1 MGTSNLY
8 KGPKGS
14 SLLPADYTD
23 NPDDRQPVSAPES
36 EVPEEERPENEE
48 PDNENPNEEENPE
61 QEKPQQGEQ
70 PRVTWTHA
78 KRTFSSQIG
87 KRNPNVKWV
96 AKTYTKALGG
106 YKHAAKASGSSKRVT
121 RGIINL
127 FSGTPD
133 TIRQRLEHI
142 GIVFEGRSTQEI
154 FNDIYSHLST
164 GASSREDAVADK
176 ALSQTFS
183 ELFESELIN
192 EQGLDVFKPELLE
205 FMVSHFVAN
214 SIYYKLLNE
223 VSFGEL
229 TGDKSNADIARIEDD
244 LKTFIDGIVSGRMPE
259 YLHEGITHNEVNRL
273 VDNLYEDC
281 YKVMEGIAE

>member
-14 SLLPADYTD
+14 SLLPADYSGEQ
-23 NPDDRQPVSAPES
+23 DDQSVVVSGG
-36 EVPEEERPENEE
+36 EVPEYEQPENGVFSPQEEATQEQEEPQHEER
-48 PDNENPNEEENPE
+48 
-61 QEKPQQGEQ
+61 
-70 PRVTWTHA
+70 PRVTWTQA
-78 KRTFSSQIG
+78 KRTFSGQIG
-87 KRNPNVKWV
+87 KRNPDVGWV
-96 AKTYTKALGG
+96 AKTYTKASGG
-106 YKHAAKASGSSKRVT
+106 YKHAARASGSSKQVA
-121 RGIINL
+121 RGIINF
-127 FSGTPD
+127 FSGSPES
-133 TIRQRLEHI
+133 IRQHLEQI

-183 ELFESELIN
+183 ELFESELMT

-205 FMVSHFVAN
+205 FLVSHFVAN
-214 SIYYKLLNE
+214 SIYYKMLNE

-229 TGDKSNADIARIEDD
+229 TSNKSNDDIARIEED
-244 LKTFIDGIVSGRMPE
+244 LKTFIDGLVSGRVPE
-259 YLHEGITHNEVNRL
+259 HLHEGITANEINSL

>member
-14 SLLPADYTD
+14 SLLPADY
-23 NPDDRQPVSAPES
+23 SG
-36 EVPEEERPENEE
+36 E
-48 PDNENPNEEENPE
+48 PDEQPNNEDQAPQEENPE
-61 QEKPQQGEQ
+61 QEEPQQEEK
-70 PRVTWTHA
+70 PRVTWTQA
-78 KRTFSSQIG
+78 KRTFSNQIG
-87 KRNPNVKWV
+87 KRSPNVRLV
-96 AKTYTKALGG
+96 AKTYTKASGG
-106 YKHAAKASGSSKRVT
+106 YKHAAKTSISSKRVA
-121 RGIINL
+121 RGIINF
-127 FSGTPD
+127 FSGTPEA
-133 TIRQRLEHI
+133 IRQRLEQI

-183 ELFESELIN
+183 ELFESELMS

-205 FMVSHFVAN
+205 FLVSLFVAN
-214 SIYYKLLNE
+214 SIYYRLLNE

-229 TGDKSNADIARIEDD
+229 TGNKSNEDIARIEAD
-244 LKTFIDGIVSGRMPE
+244 LKSFIDGLVSGRVPE
-259 YLHEGITHNEVNRL
+259 HLHEGITANEVNSL

-281 YKVMEGIAE
+281 YKVMEDIAE

>member
-14 SLLPADYTD
+14 SLLPADYTGE
-23 NPDDRQPVSAPES
+23 PDEQPVVAPEG
-36 EVPEEERPENEE
+36 EIPEEKQPEDEDQD
-48 PDNENPNEEENPE
+48 PQEEENPE
-61 QEKPQQGEQ
+61 QEGTKQEES
-70 PRVTWTHA
+70 PRVTWTQA

-87 KRNPNVKWV
+87 KRSPNVRWV
-96 AKTYTKALGG
+96 AKTYTKASGG
-106 YKHAAKASGSSKRVT
+106 YKHAAKTSGSSKRVA
-121 RGIINL
+121 RSIINF
-127 FSGTPD
+127 FSGTPES
-133 TIRQRLEHI
+133 IRQRLEQI
-142 GIVFEGRSTQEI
+142 GIVFEGRSTQDI
-154 FNDIYSHLST
+154 FNDIFSHLST

-183 ELFESELIN
+183 EFFESELMT
-192 EQGLDVFKPELLE
+192 EEGLDVFKPELLE
-205 FMVSHFVAN
+205 FLVSHFVAN

-229 TGDKSNADIARIEDD
+229 TGNKSNEDIARIEED
-244 LKTFIDGIVSGRMPE
+244 LKTFIDGLVSGRVPE
-259 YLHEGITHNEVNRL
+259 HLHEGITPNEVNKL

>member
-14 SLLPADYTD
+14 SLLPADYSGELD
-23 NPDDRQPVSAPES
+23 EQPVVAPEGK
-36 EVPEEERPENEE
+36 VPEDEQPENEDQV
-48 PDNENPNEEENPE
+48 PQEEETSE
-61 QEKPQQGEQ
+61 QEEPQQEEK
-70 PRVTWTHA
+70 PRVTWTQA
-78 KRTFSSQIG
+78 KRVFSSQIG
-87 KRNPNVKWV
+87 KHSPNVQWV
-96 AKTYTKALGG
+96 AKTYTKASGG
-106 YKHAAKASGSSKRVT
+106 YKHAAKTSSSSKRVG
-121 RGIINL
+121 RGIINF

-133 TIRQRLEHI
+133 AIRQRLEQI

-154 FNDIYSHLST
+154 FNDIYTHLGT

-183 ELFESELIN
+183 ELFESELMN

-205 FMVSHFVAN
+205 FLVSHFVTN

-229 TGDKSNADIARIEDD
+229 TSNKSNEDIARIEED
-244 LKTFIDGIVSGRMPE
+244 LKIFIDGLVSGRVPE
-259 YLHEGITHNEVNRL
+259 YLHEGITPNEVDKL

>member
-14 SLLPADYTD
+14 SLLPADYTGE
-23 NPDDRQPVSAPES
+23 PDDEQPVGAPEGEAPEEDRPES
-36 EVPEEERPENEE
+36 EEPE
-48 PDNENPNEEENPE
+48 NENPNEGENPE
-61 QEKPQQGEQ
+61 QEEPQPDEQ
-70 PRVTWTHA
+70 PRVTWTQA

-87 KRNPNVKWV
+87 KRNPDVKWV
-96 AKTYTKALGG
+96 AKTYTKASGG
-106 YKHAAKASGSSKRVT
+106 YIHAAKASGSSKRVT
-121 RGIINL
+121 RGIINF

-133 TIRQRLEHI
+133 SIRQRLEQI

-154 FNDIYSHLST
+154 FNDIYTHLST
-164 GASSREDAVADK
+164 RASSREDAVADK

-183 ELFESELIN
+183 ELFESELMN

-205 FMVSHFVAN
+205 FLVSHFVAN

-229 TGDKSNADIARIEDD
+229 TGDKSNADIARIEED
-244 LKTFIDGIVSGRMPE
+244 LKTFIDGLVGGKLPE
-259 YLHEGITHNEVNRL
+259 HLHDGITPNEVNKL

>member
-14 SLLPADYTD
+14 SLLPADYTGEPDEQTVPTTEGEAPEEYQPEND
-23 NPDDRQPVSAPES
+23 NPQ
-36 EVPEEERPENEE
+36 
-48 PDNENPNEEENPE
+48 EEENPE
-61 QEKPQQGEQ
+61 REESHQEEQ
-70 PRVTWTHA
+70 PRVTWTQA
-78 KRTFSSQIG
+78 KRTFSNQIG
-87 KRNPNVKWV
+87 KHHPDVKWV
-96 AKTYTKALGG
+96 AKTYTKASGG
-106 YKHAAKASGSSKRVT
+106 YKHAAKTSGSSKRVA
-121 RGIINL
+121 RGIINI

-133 TIRQRLEHI
+133 AIRQRLEQI
-142 GIVFEGRSTQEI
+142 GIGFEGRSTQEI
-154 FNDIYSHLST
+154 FNDIYTHLGT

-183 ELFESELIN
+183 ELFESELMN
-192 EQGLDVFKPELLE
+192 EQGLGVFKPELLE
-205 FMVSHFVAN
+205 FLVSHFVTN

-229 TGDKSNADIARIEDD
+229 TSNKSNEDIARIEED
-244 LKTFIDGIVSGRMPE
+244 LKTFIDGLVSGRVPE
-259 YLHEGITHNEVNRL
+259 YLHEGITPNEVNKL